1 MCILPMFH
9 TNWQFDIV
17 LYITVVFYWCLKM
30 KDNRLF
36 KILTTRRQKMTHI
49 ALSAVKLLLDLMNET
64 TKFAFK
70 VRTRATLAY
79 VQCCNRGGTITLRG
93 KHRCFKAFSLIAIIC
108 STLKTLQKQASHF
121 PAEPGL
127 HALCDI
133 FRY

>member
-1 MCILPMFH
+1 MYILPMFN
-9 TNWQFDIV
+9 TNWQFYIV

-30 KDNRLF
+30 KDSRLF

-49 ALSAVKLLLDLMNET
+49 ALSAVKLLLDLMSET

-79 VQCCNRGGTITLRG
+79 AQSCNRGGTIMLRG

-121 PAEPGL
+121 PAEPGP
-127 HALCDI
+127 HALCGI
-133 FRY
+133 FRN